1 MNYVRNLQM
10 AGVAA
15 MMDFVTIA
23 EFAAINYVRVNVNGP
38 LSQLA
43 PQGLPRTLLSEG
55 INAAADIAKL
65 IVFSSNQAVTANTG

>member
-10 AGVAA
+10 SVVTA

-23 EFAAINYVRVNVNGP
+23 EFAAINYLKTMVQGP
-38 LSQLA
+38 IAGLA
-43 PQGLPRTLLSEG
+43 PAGLPRVMLAEG
-55 INAAADIAKL
+55 VNAAGDIAKL